1 MSDSYDVIVIGGGP
15 AGYVAAIRA
24 AQLGLKTACVEQWIN
39 KQDKPALGGTCLNVG
54 CIPSKALLEATELYD
69 TARHGFADM
78 GINVGK
84 VDLDVPKM
92 IARKDDIVKELTG
105 GIEMLFKSNKITW
118 LKGRGTLLAD
128 RRVRVTALD
137 GKRSEH
143 DAKNVILATGSVP
156 IALKATPLEGTAVV
170 DSSGALDWEA
180 VPGTVCV
187 IGAGIIGLELGSV
200 WRRMGSEV
208 VLLEA
213 QDAFL
218 PMLDKAIA
226 KESLRTFTKQG
237 LDIKLST
244 RVMKSD
250 VKQGKVDV
258 TFTDADGEHTETFD
272 KLIVA
277 VGRRAF
283 TDGVLTDGAEVQLDE
298 RGLINVDDH
307 CATSAPGVYA
317 IGDVVRGPMLAHKG
331 SEEGVMVAERI
342 AGEPSS
348 VNYDVMPNVIYTHP
362 EVAWVGLT
370 EEECDEQ
377 GIDFQVG
384 SFPFAASGRAKAK
397 GDTGGLV
404 KIIRDTATDRM
415 VGAHMIGPSASELL
429 AQSVLALE
437 FDATIEDIAHTIHA
451 HPTLSEAVHEAA
463 LGADGRAIHIAN
475 RKVAPRKSA

>member
-1 MSDSYDVIVIGGGP
+1 MSDPYDVIVIGGGP

-39 KQDKPALGGTCLNVG
+39 KQDEPALGGTCLNVG

-69 TARHGFADM
+69 VARHNFADM
-78 GINVGK
+78 GIQVGD
-84 VDLDVPKM
+84 VGLDVPKM
-92 IARKDDIVKELTG
+92 ISRKDGIVSELTG
-105 GIEMLFKSNKITW
+105 GIEMLFKSNKIDW

-128 RRVRVTALD
+128 KRVKVTARD
-137 GKRSEH
+137 GSESEH
-143 DAKNVILATGSVP
+143 AAKNVILATGSVP
-156 IALKATPLEGTAVV
+156 ITLQATPLEGTTVV

-180 VPGTVCV
+180 VPGSVCV

-200 WRRMGSEV
+200 WRRLGSEV

-213 QDAFL
+213 QDVFL
-218 PMLDKAIA
+218 PMVDQAIA
-226 KESLRTFTKQG
+226 REAKRTFEKQG
-237 LDIKLST
+237 LDIRLGT
-244 RVMKSD
+244 RVTGSTL
-250 VKQGKVDV
+250 VDGRV
-258 TFTDADGEHTETFD
+258 EVGYQDGDGDHTMTVD

-283 TDGVLTDGAEVQLDE
+283 TEGVLSDEANVELDE
-298 RGLINVDDH
+298 RGLIHVDEH
-307 CATSAPGVYA
+307 CATNQPGVYA

-331 SEEGVMVAERI
+331 SEEGVMVAEII
-342 AGEPSS
+342 AGEHGSL
-348 VNYDVMPNVIYTHP
+348 NYDVMPNVIYTHP
-362 EVAWVGLT
+362 EVAWVGRT
-370 EEECDEQ
+370 EEECKAD
-377 GIDFQVG
+377 GIDYQVG

-404 KIIRDTATDRM
+404 KIIRDKRNDRLI
-415 VGAHMIGPSASELL
+415 GAHLIGPSASELL
-429 AQSVLALE
+429 AQTVLAME

-475 RKVAPRKSA
+475 RKRA